1 MSLLLTLKGHSSTL
15 STDFSPPIRL
25 DSSYSYGLALLS
37 FHSYNSIPNVEGGS
51 QIRLVQKDGNKE
63 RERKIEIPEGSYEIA
78 DIEAFVRKK
87 LNVSKN
93 EGEDYFSLKPNNN
106 TLKCEIF
113 SKKYWIDFEKE
124 EGNLSQLLGF
134 SRKMLPPNILYT
146 SDLPVKIIKVRTV
159 HLDCSITA
167 GAFYNS
173 RPSHTIY
180 EFAIEC
186 DPGFAI
192 DETPRH
198 LIYLPVLNKEEI
210 YNITIKVLDQDFRPV
225 NFRGEEII
233 VRLEL
238 KPQNVNNWR

>member
-1 MSLLLTLKGHSSTL
+1 MSLLFTLKGRSSTL
-15 STDFSPPIRL
+15 STDFSPPITL
-25 DSSYSYGLALLS
+25 DSNYNYGLALLS
-37 FHSYNSIPNVEGGS
+37 FHSYNSIPNIEDDS
-51 QIRLVQKDGNKE
+51 EIHFLRKE
-63 RERKIEIPEGSYEIA
+63 DNREIEKIIIKIPEGSYEIS
-78 DIEAFVRKK
+78 DIEEYIRKK
-87 LNVSKN
+87 LKVSKN
-93 EGEDYFSLKPNNN
+93 TEDTFSLKPNNN

-113 SKKYWIDFEKE
+113 SKIYWIEFTQGIADI
-124 EGNLSQLLGF
+124 LGF
-134 SRKMLPPNILYT
+134 SKNQLQPNVVHS

-159 HLDCSITA
+159 HLDCSITV
-167 GAFYNS
+167 GAFHNS

-192 DETPRH
+192 DETPQH
-198 LIYLPVLNKEEI
+198 LIYLPVINKEEI

-238 KPQNVNNWR
+238 KPQNVINWR

>member
-1 MSLLLTLKGHSSTL
+1 M
-15 STDFSPPIRL
+15 
-25 DSSYSYGLALLS
+25 
-37 FHSYNSIPNVEGGS
+37 
-51 QIRLVQKDGNKE
+51 
-63 RERKIEIPEGSYEIA
+63 
-78 DIEAFVRKK
+78 
-87 LNVSKN
+87 
-93 EGEDYFSLKPNNN
+93 KPNNN

-113 SKKYWIDFEKE
+113 SELYWVDFQR
-124 EGNLSQLLGF
+124 SDSIAHILGF
-134 SRKMLPPNILYT
+134 SKQLLPPNILHS

-159 HLDCSITA
+159 HLDCSITV
-167 GAFYNS
+167 GAFHNS

-192 DETPRH
+192 DETPQH

-210 YNITIKVLDQDFRPV
+210 YNITIKVLDQDLKLV

-238 KPQNVNNWR
+238 KPQNVNNWG

>member
-1 MSLLLTLKGHSSTL
+1 MSSLFTLKGRSSTL
-15 STDFSPPIRL
+15 STDFSPPITL
-25 DSSYSYGLALLS
+25 DSNYSYGLALLS
-37 FHSYNSIPNVEGGS
+37 FHSYNSIPNIEDDS
-51 QIRLVQKDGNKE
+51 EIHLIKKDGNKE
-63 RERKIEIPEGSYEIA
+63 TEKIIIKIPEGSYEIS
-78 DIEAFVRKK
+78 DIEEYIRKK
-87 LNVSKN
+87 LKVSKN
-93 EGEDYFSLKPNNN
+93 TEDIFSLKPNNN

-113 SKKYWIDFEKE
+113 SKTYWIEFTQSVADI
-124 EGNLSQLLGF
+124 LGF
-134 SRKMLPPNILYT
+134 SKKLLSPNVLHS

-159 HLDCSITA
+159 HLDCSITV

-192 DETPRH
+192 DETPQH
-198 LIYLPVLNKEEI
+198 LIYLPVINQTEI

-238 KPQNVNNWR
+238 KPQNVNNWK